1 MSMTVRISDE
11 VGEEIRMIKPED
23 MSFSKAAETILRL
36 VVKALYSDE
45 NESNNS
51 ITSKRDIDDFQEK
64 LKRISESILLKSDE
78 ENKDYKNGL
87 TEMESDNPDKSEN
100 ENSKMRIMELENQIL
115 DLKKSEEHFLKIEN
129 EIEKISDLIMEKRK
143 VITEKIKSDDEFL
156 TDTDVDYTTLI
167 SVKSEQ
173 TYLMVSEKEQY
184 PFILPDDKKPW
195 CYMKWHVNEKFNT
208 ATLEYNYNPLA
219 TADVLHQKIMLISP
233 LEQQIWYPHEGDM
246 QTLMYICERRLLKT
260 FNDKLPLWF
269 QKGIQ
274 FVHDPDYTENL
285 YAEQRKINQERK
297 KRGLYEFESFRF

>member
-1 MSMTVRISDE
+1 MSVSIRISDDTYDE
-11 VGEEIRMIKPED
+11 IMELKSKNVSINKTADMILQLAIRGISKYKISLDDYHNGNSGVEEFSERIKRM
-23 MSFSKAAETILRL
+23 AECIFEELKECDNKL
-36 VVKALYSDE
+36 QNQNEE
-45 NESNNS
+45 NE
-51 ITSKRDIDDFQEK
+51 KKDF
-64 LKRISESILLKSDE
+64 DE
-78 ENKDYKNGL
+78 
-87 TEMESDNPDKSEN
+87 SEN
-100 ENSKMRIMELENQIL
+100 ENSKMRITELENQIL
-115 DLKKSEEHFLKIEN
+115 DLKKSEEYFLKIEN
-129 EIEKISDLIMEKRK
+129 EIEKISDLIMENRK
-143 VITEKIKSDDEFL
+143 VIIEKIKSDDEVL

-219 TADVLHQKIMLISP
+219 TADVLHQKIMLITP

-285 YAEQRKINQERK
+285 YAEQRKINEERK